1 MFCCSFTTTEWY
13 CSLIAKKPRKMYS
26 KMHLNAFS
34 SKFTCC
40 SEFQFHN
47 NLKPNDMF
55 NHIKADRIRGEFLTV
70 LYRKDEHLLRTI
82 NIISIEPPMQ

>member
-1 MFCCSFTTTEWY
+1 
-13 CSLIAKKPRKMYS
+13 
-26 KMHLNAFS
+26 MHLNAFS

-82 NIISIEPPMQ
+82 NIISIEPPMQWESSNYCVHTSTKYPQHWGET